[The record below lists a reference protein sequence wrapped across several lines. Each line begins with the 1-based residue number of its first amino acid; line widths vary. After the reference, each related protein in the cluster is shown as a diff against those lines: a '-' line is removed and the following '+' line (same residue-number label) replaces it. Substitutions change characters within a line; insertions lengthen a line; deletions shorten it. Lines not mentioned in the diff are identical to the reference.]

1 MNLVEMRARVRQD
14 LMDEDALAYL
24 WTNDQVDGAIQRAVL
39 EYSHHAAAE
48 KISDLPTTLDSRE
61 LDISTLTGLLFLDS
75 IEFPIGYARPH
86 LQRFTFYSGRA
97 FMHDEGDGTDARVKW
112 RQKHTLAAGST
123 TIPAHHDEVIVLGA
137 TAHLAMSMSAS
148 IVDKATISGPRGTVN
163 YLQWGHQRMVLYQQQ
178 LRTLAPRRTVQQ
190 RQLFSEDE

>member
-39 EYSHHAAAE
+39 EYSYAAAAE
-48 KISDLPTTLDSRE
+48 KITDLATTDGSRE
-61 LDISTLTGLLFLDS
+61 LDISSLTGLVFLDS
-75 IEFPIGYARPH
+75 IEFPMGYAKPH

-112 RQKHTLAAGST
+112 RQKHTLATGST
-123 TIPAHHDEVIVLGA
+123 TIPAHHDEIIVLGA
-137 TAHLAMSMSAS
+137 TAHLAMSMSAN
-148 IVDKATISGPRGTVN
+148 IVDKAVISGPQGTVN
-163 YLQWGHQRMVLYQQQ
+163 YRQWGHQRMVLYQQQ
-178 LRTLAPRRTVQQ
+178 LKEIATRRTVQQ